1 MKYADV
7 ARLKDV
13 CEIRTN
19 FPEADFWITRRGSEA
34 TVGTPTKTFSPEA
47 IGVKVTHTEILLP
60 DYLFYWFQHIHSTGF
75 FKRIAHGTLKLV
87 NIKTDDIK
95 NIPIAPTSS

>member
-1 MKYADV
+1 MKYSDV

-19 FPEADFWITRRGSEA
+19 FPNADFWIVRKGSES
-34 TVGTPTKTFSPEA
+34 TVGTPTKTFSSEA
-47 IGVKVTHTEILLP
+47 IGIKVTHPEIVLAE
-60 DYLFYWFQHIHSTGF
+60 YLFYWFQHIHSTGF
-75 FKRIAHGTLKLV
+75 FKREPHGTLKLV

-95 NIPIAPTSS
+95 NIPIVTAS